1 MKFKYSFQ
9 QIVNLK
15 NNEKTQAEWI
25 LSEALDRLRTEETSL
40 SDLSEKKL
48 ELSEQLADVSESATT
63 ISQMLVFQ
71 NYLNYLNQQILKKN
85 ADVQFAHNVVLKKQE
100 HLSEKVIDEKVW
112 TKARERAYSQYKVE
126 SGRKEQDV
134 LDEISTN
141 RFKRLS

>member
-9 QIVNLK
+9 QIVKLK

-40 SDLSEKKL
+40 YDLSEKKL

-63 ISQMLVFQ
+63 ISQMLVYQ
-71 NYLNYLNQQILKKN
+71 NYLNHLNQQILKKN
-85 ADVQFAHNVVLKKQE
+85 VDVQLAQNVVVNKQE

>member
-9 QIVNLK
+9 QIVKLK

-40 SDLSEKKL
+40 YDLSEKKL

-63 ISQMLVFQ
+63 ISQMLVYQ
-71 NYLNYLNQQILKKN
+71 NYLNHLNQQILKKN
-85 ADVQFAHNVVLKKQE
+85 VDVQLAQNVVVNKQE

-112 TKARERAYSQYKVE
+112 TKARERAYSQYKV
-126 SGRKEQDV
+126 
-134 LDEISTN
+134 
-141 RFKRLS
+141 

>member
-9 QIVNLK
+9 QIVKLK

-40 SDLSEKKL
+40 YDLSEKKL

-63 ISQMLVFQ
+63 ISQMLVYQ
-71 NYLNYLNQQILKKN
+71 NYLNHLNQQILKKN
-85 ADVQFAHNVVLKKQE
+85 VDVQLAQNVVVKKQE